1 MTPLNPELLSAP
13 ASTTSDFGT
22 MRDFDRD
29 SWSRL
34 MSGESPFLQHEFL
47 ATLEGSGCV
56 HERTGWLPLY
66 HGIKDSEQS
75 CIYKGRP
82 YATPTCP

>member
-1 MTPLNPELLSAP
+1 
-13 ASTTSDFGT
+13 

-34 MSGESPFLQHEFL
+34 MSGENPFLQHEFL

-56 HERTGWLPLY
+56 HERTGWLPLH

-75 CIYKGRP
+75 CITRGDPMTSMRLTWIQRDHQVFQG
-82 YATPTCP
+82 TPNVPLT